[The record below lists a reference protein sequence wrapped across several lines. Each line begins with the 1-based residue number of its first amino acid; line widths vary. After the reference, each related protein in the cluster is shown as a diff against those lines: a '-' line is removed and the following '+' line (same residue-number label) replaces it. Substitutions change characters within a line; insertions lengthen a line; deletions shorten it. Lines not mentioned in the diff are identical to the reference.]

1 MFKLFGVSNRQ
12 LNLFMLAT
20 QFSKRSAEKINNCE
34 VLIMKMEGEK
44 RLDYDGIEEQRN
56 LKGIELDKLEKYN
69 EVINNFDNKYF
80 N

>member
-20 QFSKRSAEKINNCE
+20 QFSQRSAEKINNCE
-34 VLIMKMEGEK
+34 VSIMKLEGEDEEAVKEQK
-44 RLDYDGIEEQRN
+44 RIKEIEM
-56 LKGIELDKLEKYN
+56 KKLEKYN